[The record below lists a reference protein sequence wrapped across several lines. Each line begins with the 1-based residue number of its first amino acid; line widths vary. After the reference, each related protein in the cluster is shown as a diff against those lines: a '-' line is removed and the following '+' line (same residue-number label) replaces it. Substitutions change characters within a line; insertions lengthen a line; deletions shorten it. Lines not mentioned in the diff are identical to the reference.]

1 MKRILLVL
9 VIICSSVAVF
19 AQNGTINYLNENP
32 KFGNI
37 VLGDSITKYLTVCNL
52 LEEKGN
58 GEFKCNV
65 FEPDNECYKVGD
77 LSPFAIFV
85 DVENYIVK
93 NIVAYFKI
101 TQAVDILRYT
111 TATYGKSNLMDDD
124 AISYWFGKKANIT
137 VGVQGGKASYIIFS
151 TAKKE

>member
-1 MKRILLVL
+1 MKKIVFLLVAIL
-9 VIICSSVAVF
+9 YVLSAN
-19 AQNGTINYLNENP
+19 AQKGSIAYLDDNP

-37 VLGDSITKYLTVCNL
+37 ILGDSITKYLTVCNL

-58 GEFKCNV
+58 GGFKCEV
-65 FEPDNECYKVGD
+65 SEPGNECYKVGD
-77 LSPFAIFV
+77 LHPFAIFV

-93 NIVAYFKI
+93 NIIAYFKI

-111 TATYGKSNLMDDD
+111 TTTYGKSNLMNDD

-151 TAKKE
+151 AAKKE

>member
-1 MKRILLVL
+1 MKRFIFILFVL
-9 VIICSSVAVF
+9 CLSLAAF
-19 AQNGTINYLNENP
+19 AQKGNITYLDENP

-58 GEFKCNV
+58 GGFKCEV
-65 FEPDNECYKVGD
+65 SEPANECYKIGE

-85 DVENYIVK
+85 DVENYLIK
-93 NIVAYFKI
+93 NIIVYFKI
-101 TQAVDILRYT
+101 TQAVDVLRYVT
-111 TATYGKSNLMDDD
+111 TTYGKSNLMDDD
-124 AISYWFGKKANIT
+124 AISYWFGKKANIM